1 MDPRALRAYQEALA
15 QLVAASDRATATL
28 FGRLVRSADPVEV
41 REALE
46 LAVPELVERF
56 GRVAGELSAEW
67 FTALDPS
74 DGYRP
79 VVAPPAPSEQA
90 AKAAAWAAQPLF
102 EDARAM
108 AWSRLSGTTERLIRQ
123 SGRETVVFNSERM
136 GVPFAR
142 VARPDGCGFCRML
155 ASRGFVYSSESV
167 ASSVGGRGKAVST
180 NFTASGRRRSG
191 GQARG
196 VRTRGNQSIG
206 SSYHDLCRCVVL
218 PRRRGITEADVPNL
232 DLFRDQYQ
240 TAVSGIE
247 NTSSDGALREIVAN
261 MSAAH

>member
-46 LAVPELVERF
+46 LAVPELVERY

-79 VVAPPAPSEQA
+79 RIPAGVNAEKVARS
-90 AKAAAWAAQPLF
+90 AAWAAQPVFDGAPAVAL
-102 EDARAM
+102 
-108 AWSRLSGTTERLIRQ
+108 SRLSGSVERHVRGMARQ
-123 SGRETVVFNSERM
+123 TIVHNSERL

-142 VARPDGCGFCRML
+142 VARADSCPFCRML
-155 ASRGFVYSSESV
+155 AGRGFVYADDS
-167 ASSVGGRGKAVST
+167 AAGGVT
-180 NFTASGRRRSG
+180 
-191 GQARG
+191 
-196 VRTRGNQSIG
+196 G
-206 SSYHDLCRCVVL
+206 SDYHDACRCQAI
-218 PRRRGITEADVPNL
+218 PKRRGITEEDVPNL
-232 DLFRDQYQ
+232 ERFRDQYLE
-240 TAVSGIE
+240 ARSGIA
-247 NTSSDGALREIVAN
+247 NTTSKDALREILSN
-261 MSAAH
+261 MSATH